1 MNQDIES
8 FFKKA
13 GTDAEL
19 SAKVKGT
26 TDVEGLVAL
35 AKEEGFSF
43 EAAELAELTSSLSD
57 EQLEAVS
64 GGTSDVDAIIL
75 LLSQMQT
82 AALDRSA
89 GLTVK
94 QMGKAQSM
102 AQNQIGSPREE
113 FEKKGPYLA
122 YAG

>member
-19 SAKVKGT
+19 GAKVKGT

-43 EAAELAELTSSLSD
+43 EAAELAELATTLSD

-75 LLSQMQT
+75 LLSQMQM
-82 AALDRSA
+82 AAFDRSV

-94 QMGKAQSM
+94 QIEKVQSM
-102 AQNQIGSPREE
+102 AQNPLPSLQLPRNKSS
-113 FEKKGPYLA
+113 FVSNA
-122 YAG
+122 V